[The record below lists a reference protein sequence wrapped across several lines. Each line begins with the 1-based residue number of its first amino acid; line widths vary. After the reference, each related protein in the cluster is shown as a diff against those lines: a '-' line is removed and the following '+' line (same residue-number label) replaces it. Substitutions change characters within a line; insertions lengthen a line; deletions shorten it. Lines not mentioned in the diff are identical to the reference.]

1 MSLAEYSSVDSSL
14 AFSLIIESSL
24 LTWEKFLAWLI
35 HIIKQNQLKQSLIKT
50 FTLSNLSPILA
61 RINYSRLPLPIS
73 LNTIKN
79 KLLKQVNKTNG
90 IYTEASN
97 VFEFISVSKYLQPI
111 LEMFENST
119 SKLSSMLSTNLPDY
133 GSLFSKI

>member
-14 AFSLIIESSL
+14 AFSLMIESSL

-50 FTLSNLSPILA
+50 FTLSNLSPIFV
-61 RINYSRLPLPIS
+61 RINCSLPLPIS

-90 IYTEASN
+90 IYTEACN
-97 VFEFISVSKYLQPI
+97 VFESISISKYLQPI

>member
-14 AFSLIIESSL
+14 AFSLMIESSL

-50 FTLSNLSPILA
+50 FTLSNLSPIFV
-61 RINYSRLPLPIS
+61 RINYSSLPLPIS

-90 IYTEASN
+90 IYMEACN
-97 VFEFISVSKYLQPI
+97 VFESISISKYLQPI

>member
-90 IYTEASN
+90 IYTEACN
-97 VFEFISVSKYLQPI
+97 VFESISVSKYLQPI